1 MFLGYARSGHSL
13 LGALLDAHPNVIV
26 AHELDVF
33 KYVQAGFSRYQ
44 IFQLLL
50 ENSNAHAKR
59 GRKATGYIYEVQGQW
74 QGRCTALHVIGDKK
88 GGGSSLRLH
97 ENPGLLNKL
106 RKRIGLPLK
115 VFHVVRNPYDNIA
128 TKYRK
133 RRRGPANL
141 QDVIEEH
148 FSQCQAVLDT
158 KKKLNETEF
167 LEIRHEEM
175 IADPVRWLRLM
186 CKFLGVDC
194 PADYENQCAQIVF
207 QSPRKSRN
215 DINWTLED
223 LEMVRKKMQS
233 FSFLSGYSYDQ

>member
-1 MFLGYARSGHSL
+1 MFLGYGRSGHSL

-26 AHELDVF
+26 AHELDVL

-50 ENSNAHAKR
+50 ENSNAQAKH
-59 GRKATGYIYEVQGQW
+59 GRRETGYIYEVQGQW
-74 QGRCTALHVIGDKK
+74 QGRYTALHVIGDKK
-88 GGGSSLRLH
+88 GGRSSLRLH
-97 ENPGLLNKL
+97 ENPDLLNKL
-106 RKRIGLPLK
+106 RKTIGLPLK

-128 TKYRK
+128 TAYRK
-133 RRRGPANL
+133 RRRGSETL
-141 QDVIEEH
+141 QDVIKKH
-148 FSQCQAVLDT
+148 FSQCQTVLDT
-158 KKKLNETEF
+158 KKNLNETEL
-167 LEIRHEEM
+167 LEIRHEEI
-175 IADPVRWLRLM
+175 IAEPVRWLRLM
-186 CKFLGVDC
+186 CTFLGVDC

-207 QSPRKSRN
+207 QSPHKSRN